1 MSSHKFELLDEEVE
15 ALLDQVAD
23 KLEFAIGRCKSQE
36 ERKRILSEIER
47 SLNDASGSLLEM
59 DIEARK
65 APAEFRGTMANK
77 VQRYQN
83 EVTRYQ
89 GRLEQERSSQMAM
102 RAALFSN
109 SDSNDNFDNEMRR
122 QVQQGTAILERTS
135 ASIARSTAIAV
146 ETERVG
152 TDVLGEL
159 GTQRETLTR
168 TRDRLIDTDAELSRS
183 KRIIRSMSRNVLYNK
198 ILLILIIILECCILG
213 AVIYWKFFM
222 K

>member
-1 MSSHKFELLDEEVE
+1 MWSVSVLK
-15 ALLDQVAD
+15 
-23 KLEFAIGRCKSQE
+23 
-36 ERKRILSEIER
+36 
-47 SLNDASGSLLEM
+47 
-59 DIEARK
+59 
-65 APAEFRGTMANK
+65 
-77 VQRYQN
+77 
-83 EVTRYQ
+83 
-89 GRLEQERSSQMAM
+89 
-102 RAALFSN
+102 
-109 SDSNDNFDNEMRR
+109 
-122 QVQQGTAILERTS
+122 VQQGTAILERTS

-222 K
+222 KWVLTKVVNAISPSSYTISLVSDTEIYILGFDKHIYRSAIFLFISLIMDWQRVNCLVCPHKNHLVIPTQPLLI